1 LDNGRIVSFPF
12 PVIQTIECADVLVVR
27 LDVPPGARFN
37 ENVFG
42 VDREGKIAWQ
52 VPQRPNVYA
61 DSPYT
66 GMEHQNDRVVLSNW
80 DGLQLT
86 IACKT
91 GQVLA
96 EGEGR

>member
-1 LDNGRIVSFPF
+1 MLDI
-12 PVIQTIECADVLVVR
+12 LVVR

-42 VDREGKIAWQ
+42 VDREGRILWQ
-52 VPQRPNVYA
+52 VPRRPYAYA

-66 GMEHQNDRVVLSNW
+66 GMEPKNDRVVLLNW
-80 DGLQLT
+80 DGLQLSV
-86 IACKT
+86 ACRT
-91 GQVLA
+91 GHVLA